1 MLRLH
6 GFSLHRLEISTYSKL
21 LLLLFIQ
28 FGLKDVHCANLVIKI
43 PENLSS
49 DNSTYRL
56 DYVPA
61 HGHPPPNTTYVS
73 RDIKDN
79 IEFSEGLPGT
89 KYDFYLYYTNSTVHD
104 WLTWTASITTPPD
117 PPTNLSVNV
126 RSGKTAQVS
135 WSPPTSGKWSGFKL
149 KVVSLSEKTPPKIIG
164 FTENPAGYALKD
176 LTPGGSYQVQLFSVY
191 DSKESVAYT
200 SRNFTTKP
208 NTPGK
213 FIVWFRNETTLL
225 VLWQPSYPASIYTHY
240 KVSIDPPDAPE
251 SVLYVEKEG
260 EPPGPAQAAFKGL
273 VPGRAYNISVQTVS
287 EDEIST
293 PTTAQYRTI
302 PLRPLAFTYDKASI
316 TPNSLRVVWEPPKGL
331 SEFDKYQVSINVRR
345 PGSSSTP
352 ITKSRDEPTYCDMSD
367 GLEPGRT
374 YQVLVKTVSGK
385 VASWPATVNVTLK
398 PLPVLDLNA
407 VIDDKTGD
415 LSISWKPDNTSYQD
429 MYKISYVEIE
439 TLNGDSNQMFVDK
452 TEYVLESLLP
462 GRKYSINVQ
471 AVSNSMESNGT
482 SIFQVTRPSSPIIE
496 DLRPIEFGL
505 NISWKSD
512 VNSRQDNF
520 EVIYSR
526 NDTITEEPITVVT
539 TDSKLL
545 LEKLYPGAGYSIQ
558 VFAISHGLR
567 SEPHDYFQA
576 VYPKPPTNL
585 TLEKTSNNA
594 VLVKWE
600 KPVGSIFTEYAIK
613 YRTEEDKT
621 WVRLP
626 NIGTSLEAEVTDMVP
641 GEKCMIQV
649 NSVSYSV
656 ESAHP
661 LHINHT
667 IRPNP
672 ATYVA
677 TLVDAMNVTLEFPRP
692 EGRIE
697 YYLVTW
703 RGLGAESASQELFT
717 KNVTSDPE
725 DKDKHVHI
733 LIDGLTPGVK
743 YQFTIRT
750 VSYGLE
756 SDVTSLSARTM
767 PLIESEVLVVNNQ
780 QSTDSVTLRYTPQ
793 NSNHFDFYRF
803 TLSEPA
809 IPIIEKDANDTDRK
823 VTFNNLTPGKLYNFT
838 VWTVA
843 DSVLST
849 PIQRHDRLYPEPIT
863 RINATE
869 ITDTSVTLT
878 WDSPRGE
885 YNAFEVQYLTSEL
898 TLIQNITQYTTI
910 TIGDLKPHRNYTF
923 TVIVRSGTESSVL
936 RRSLPLSAIFQ
947 THESKPGKAEKFHP
961 IDVQPGDITFEWSL
975 PNSEQNGVIRKFTIS
990 YAQEGSN
997 LWLTQDFK
1005 AWEFHGVIKGL
1016 TPGKSYIFKLQA
1028 ETKIG
1033 YGPEN
1038 VWKQKMPILAPPR
1051 PSSQVVPTE
1060 VCRTS
1065 ATIQIRFRKNYFSE
1079 KNGQII
1085 YYTVIVAED
1094 DSKNSSGLEMPSWRD
1109 VQAYSVW
1116 PPYQVLEPFQFFK
1129 NSSVEDFTIG
1139 EESCE
1144 GKAGYCNGPLKSGS
1158 TYKVKIRAFTTPDK
1172 FTDTAYSFPI
1182 STDQDN
1188 TPLIVGIIV
1197 PFLLVLGLCL
1207 TVFVLRSRRKNVRK
1221 TTESRNADNMSLQDS
1236 IVETSRPIRL
1246 ENFAEH
1252 YRIMSADSDFRF
1264 SEEFE
1269 ELKHVGREQSCTAA
1283 DLPCNRPKNRFT
1295 NILPYDHSRFK
1306 LQPVDDEEGS
1316 DYINANYVPG
1326 HNSPREF
1333 IVTQGP
1339 LHSTRD
1345 DFWRMC
1351 WESNSRAIVMLT
1363 RCIEKGREKCDHY
1376 WPYDTLPV
1384 YYGDNISVTILN
1396 DSHYPDWSITEFIM
1410 CRGDQQRVIRHFHF
1424 TTWPDFGVPS
1434 PPQTLVRFVRAF
1446 RERVGPE
1453 QRPIVV
1459 HCSAGVGRSG
1469 TLIALDRILQ
1479 SINHSDLVDI
1489 FGIVYQMRKERV
1501 WMVQTEQQYI
1511 CIHQCL
1517 LAVLEGNES
1526 QLPLREI
1533 HHNQGFEGKASSS
1546 VQISFSSSVSDDEG
1560 IAESGM

>member
-1 MLRLH
+1 MCYFH
-6 GFSLHRLEISTYSKL
+6 GSFNGCKKRSFCSKL
-21 LLLLFIQ
+21 VFFIICVQ
-28 FGLKDVHCANLVIKI
+28 FSFKTFVHSANLVIKI

-79 IEFSEGLPGT
+79 IEFSQGLPGT

-126 RSGKTAQVS
+126 RSGKSAQVS
-135 WSPPTSGKWSGFKL
+135 WSPPTNGKYSGFKL
-149 KVVSLSEKTPPKIIG
+149 KVVSLSEKTSPRIIG
-164 FTENPAGYALKD
+164 FTDNPSPYTLRE

-260 EPPGPAQAAFKGL
+260 DPPGPAQAAFKGL

-302 PLRPLAFTYDKASI
+302 PLRPLSFAYDKASI
-316 TPNSLRVVWEPPKGL
+316 TSNSLKVVWEPPKGF

-345 PGSSSTP
+345 PSSSSTP
-352 ITKSRDEPTYCDMSD
+352 ITKSRDEPTMCEISE

-385 VASWPATVNVTLK
+385 VASWPAAVNVTLK
-398 PLPVLDLNA
+398 PLPVLDLSA

-415 LSISWKPDNTSYQD
+415 LSISWKPDNASYQD
-429 MYKISYVEIE
+429 VYKISYVEIE

-452 TEYVLESLLP
+452 TEYILESLLP

-482 SIFQVTRPSSPIIE
+482 TIFQVTRPSSPIIE

-520 EVIYSR
+520 EVIYNR
-526 NDTITEEPITVVT
+526 NDTVVEDPITVVT

-545 LEKLYPGAGYSIQ
+545 LESLHPGAGYSIQ

-576 VYPKPPTNL
+576 VYPRPPTNL
-585 TLEKTSNNA
+585 TLEKVSSNT
-594 VLVKWE
+594 VLVRWKE
-600 KPVGSIFTEYAIK
+600 PVNSLFTEYSIR
-613 YRTEEDKT
+613 YRTEDDKN
-621 WVRLP
+621 WVKLP
-626 NIGTSLEAEVTDMVP
+626 EIGTSLEAEVTDMVP
-641 GEKCMIQV
+641 GEKYMIQV
-649 NSVSYSV
+649 NTVSYSV

-661 LHINHT
+661 LQINHT

-672 ATYVA
+672 ASYVVA
-677 TLVDAMNVTLEFPRP
+677 LVDSSNVTLEFPKP

-697 YYLVTW
+697 YYMVSW
-703 RGLGAESASQELFT
+703 KAISNDAGAPEVFN
-717 KNVTSDPE
+717 KNVANYFD
-725 DKDKHVHI
+725 DKDKHIHI
-733 LIDGLTPGVK
+733 LIDQLIPGVK
-743 YQFTIRT
+743 YQFTIRS
-750 VSYGLE
+750 VSYDLE

-803 TLSEPA
+803 TLSEPG
-809 IPIIEKDANDTDRK
+809 IPIIEKSANDTDRK
-823 VTFNNLTPGKLYNFT
+823 VTFNGLTPGKLYNFT

-843 DSVLST
+843 DNVLST

-863 RINATE
+863 KINATE
-869 ITDTSVTLT
+869 VTDTSVTLM

-885 YNAFEVQYLTSEL
+885 FDAFEVQYLNTEGLLLQNLTVHTSIVINE
-898 TLIQNITQYTTI
+898 
-910 TIGDLKPHRNYTF
+910 LKPHRNYTF

-936 RRSLPLSAIFQ
+936 RRSLPVSAIFQ
-947 THESKPGKAEKFHP
+947 TEESLPGMPDKFHP

-975 PNSEQNGVIRKFTIS
+975 PGSEQNGVIRKFTIS
-990 YAQEGSN
+990 YGLEGANTSF
-997 LWLTQDFK
+997 TQDFK
-1005 AWEFHGVIKGL
+1005 PWEFHGSIKNL
-1016 TPGKSYIFKLQA
+1016 LPGKTYIFKIQA
-1028 ETKIG
+1028 ETRM
-1033 YGPEN
+1033 GPGPGRP
-1038 VWKQKMPILAPPR
+1038 WTQRMPILAPPK
-1051 PSSQVVPTE
+1051 PSSQVAPTV

-1065 ATIQIRFRKNYFSE
+1065 STIQVRFRKNYFSE
-1079 KNGQII
+1079 RNGPII
-1085 YYTVIVAED
+1085 YHTVIVAED
-1094 DSKNSSGLEMPSWRD
+1094 DTKNASGLEMPSWRD

-1116 PPYQVLEPFQFFK
+1116 PPYQVLEPSPFFK
-1129 NSSVEDFTIG
+1129 NSSVEEYTIG
-1139 EESCE
+1139 SEACE
-1144 GKAGYCNGPLKSGS
+1144 GKTGYCNGPLKSGS
-1158 TYKVKIRAFTTPDK
+1158 TYRVKIRAFTTSDK

-1182 STDQDN
+1182 TTDQDN
-1188 TPLIVGIIV
+1188 TPLLLSIAI
-1197 PFLLVLGLCL
+1197 PFLIILLLCIG
-1207 TVFVLRSRRKNVRK
+1207 VFFLRHRRKKVGK
-1221 TTESRNADNMSLQDS
+1221 ATEVPIEDNMSLQEV

-1316 DYINANYVPG
+1316 DYINASYVPG

-1384 YYGDNISVTILN
+1384 YYGDNISVTMLN
-1396 DSHYPDWSITEFIM
+1396 DSHYPDWAITEFII
-1410 CRGDQQRVIRHFHF
+1410 CRGEQQRVIRHFHF

-1446 RERVGPE
+1446 RERIGPE
-1453 QRPIVV
+1453 QKPIVV

-1469 TLIALDRILQ
+1469 TFIALDRILQ
-1479 SINHSDLVDI
+1479 GLSHSETVDI

-1526 QLPLREI
+1526 QSPLREI
-1533 HHNQGFEGKASSS
+1533 HHNQGFE
-1546 VQISFSSSVSDDEG
+1546 DDEG